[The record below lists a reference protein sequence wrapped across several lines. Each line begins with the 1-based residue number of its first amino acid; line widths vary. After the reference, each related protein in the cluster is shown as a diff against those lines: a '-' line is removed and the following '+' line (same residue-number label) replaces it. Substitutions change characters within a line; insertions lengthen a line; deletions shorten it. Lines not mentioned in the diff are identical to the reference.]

1 MYCALKTEST
11 MSVRF
16 VRTVMLPEM
25 SEDAL
30 AEGTL
35 ATELADAL
43 ATELADALADGLVVL
58 PDEQAIAAPL
68 MSRTAKIAVSRF
80 PTVPVPPRNLFGCE
94 VATAAEQYRGH
105 GSLPGTMVRASL
117 GLTSGSLPQ
126 RATPPTGGSIPPPW
140 NQTANGRRALDT
152 SHDQSRRACF
162 QTLGREPRP
171 RPRLARNHSSGRSD
185 VQQLSRRPRES
196 VEMGGSRVVD
206 DAGAC
211 SVAGLCD
218 GTPPPLDDSRP
229 RLVACQVKRLH
240 VFLSS

>member
-94 VATAAEQYRGH
+94 AATAAEQYRSH
-105 GSLPGTMVRASL
+105 GSLPGTMVPSSL

-126 RATPPTGGSIPPPW
+126 RATPPTGGAFHRRGPKPRMVVVRLTPPTISPGEPASKPW
-140 NQTANGRRALDT
+140 AGSLALVRDWPGT
-152 SHDQSRRACF
+152 TPAGDPMSNSSLADQGS
-162 QTLGREPRP
+162 P
-171 RPRLARNHSSGRSD
+171 S
-185 VQQLSRRPRES
+185 
-196 VEMGGSRVVD
+196 EMGGSRVVD

-229 RLVACQVKRLH
+229 RLVACQVKRSH